1 VAQQRKSSRPR
12 RLLKVKAARPEPS
25 SNRLAEIQAEIREV
39 QVQIETLRHASRPL
53 RNAAE
58 LTTREQQVTQLTD
71 RLARL
76 LVAETLQ
83 QTVDD
88 PQNRQHARSLI
99 SGAGITIKNQGQRP
113 VTVKTQRGPIVL
125 RVTYYS
131 RNCDRGKT
139 HKGLY
144 PALRLLSIENGCTVG
159 LASEVS
165 QLVAMMGSLEE
176 VECVLGERG
185 LGLSINTIRG
195 IAYRFAARA
204 RAVQRAGRLD
214 WGESVA
220 GRRVVISTDG
230 GRLRLRTTKRGPK
243 TAKGRNRYRTDWRE
257 PKLLI
262 IYVLDETGKMD
273 REFLAVLDGTLGGPQ
288 AIFALM
294 ESYLRELQ
302 IGEADQ
308 VLFVADG
315 ARWIW
320 NRVGPLW
327 HRLGL
332 RPEQIHELVDFYHA
346 VEHLGVLA
354 AQKRGW
360 TAAQRRSWIGR
371 QRQRLLKGQTEAVLQ
386 EIAVVCGRSR
396 GAVLRRERSYFQR
409 NIQAGR
415 MDYHRLACAKWPIGS
430 GAIESAIRRVI
441 NLRLKGAGIFWH
453 RKSAEAVLL
462 LRAYYK
468 AGSKHSVNPSTHGR
482 RAPSPR
488 PALWRVARFIGTGV
502 CRGVRRRGNYELSWT
517 GTASSLPHARR
528 CSGLRFQGRK
538 RSTSCA
544 AQPPASA
551 HA

>member
-1 VAQQRKSSRPR
+1 MSKRHQPSQPRRRFKAKSSRPES
-12 RLLKVKAARPEPS
+12 LP
-25 SNRLAEIQAEIREV
+25 NRLAEIQAEIREV
-39 QVQIETLRHASRPL
+39 QEQIERHRHAVRRV

-58 LTTREQQVTQLTD
+58 LTALEHQVTQLTD

-88 PQNRQHARSLI
+88 PQTNQQARSLI
-99 SGAGITIKNQGQRP
+99 QGAGTTIKNQGKRP
-113 VTVKTQRGPIVL
+113 VTVRTMRGPVVI
-125 RVTYYS
+125 RVSYYS

-144 PALRLLSIENGCTVG
+144 PALRLLSIEDGCTVAW
-159 LASEVS
+159 ASEVS
-165 QLVAMMGSLEE
+165 KLVAILGSLEE
-176 VECVLGERG
+176 VEGLLVERG
-185 LGLSINTIRG
+185 QSLSINTIRA

-257 PKLLI
+257 PKLLM
-262 IYVLDETGKMD
+262 IYVIDDQGKMD

-294 ESYLRELQ
+294 ASYLRELR
-302 IGEADQ
+302 ISEADRI
-308 VLFVADG
+308 LFVADG

-320 NRVGPLW
+320 NRVGPLLQ
-327 HRLGL
+327 RLGL
-332 RPEQIHELVDFYHA
+332 RPEQINELVDFYHA
-346 VEHLGVLA
+346 VEHLGVIA
-354 AQKRGW
+354 GRKSGW
-360 TAAQRRSWIGR
+360 TAAGRTTWVKRQRR
-371 QRQRLLKGQTEAVLQ
+371 RLLKGQTEEVLQ
-386 EIAVVCGRSR
+386 EITVVCGRR
-396 GAVLRRERSYFQR
+396 CGPVLKRERAYFQR
-409 NIQAGR
+409 NIRAGR
-415 MDYHRLACAKWPIGS
+415 MNYHRLASEKWPIGS

-453 RKSAEAVLL
+453 RTSAEAVLL

-468 AGSKHSVNPSTHGR
+468 AGRWKKLETQV
-482 RAPSPR
+482 
-488 PALWRVARFIGTGV
+488 V
-502 CRGVRRRGNYELSWT
+502 
-517 GTASSLPHARR
+517 
-528 CSGLRFQGRK
+528 
-538 RSTSCA
+538 TSILEDA
-544 AQPPASA
+544 A
-551 HA
+551 